1 LANGIASV
9 VVDNKSTFLFGVVVV
24 AADVGVND
32 DDRVEEEGPA
42 AFNPI
47 IDNCEN
53 PQTRGDDNNNVGM
66 TTIDIAN
73 NFIIILFIVMIE
85 ENKIV
90 VRKTS
95 SE

>member
-24 AADVGVND
+24 VGSVKD

-73 NFIIILFIVMIE
+73 NFIIILFIVMID

>member
-1 LANGIASV
+1 MANGIASV

-24 AADVGVND
+24 AADEGVKD

-53 PQTRGDDNNNVGM
+53 PQTRGDDNNNVGI
-66 TTIDIAN
+66 TDNAN